1 VRGEKLPP
9 AFLDG
14 RVFRVPAEIVP
25 LVQMLTVGINSL
37 AAPPIWGTDR
47 VNAHYLLLD
56 AAGEELYSAFYLYIG
71 EPR

>member
-1 VRGEKLPP
+1 
-9 AFLDG
+9 
-14 RVFRVPAEIVP
+14 
-25 LVQMLTVGINSL
+25 VGINSL

-56 AAGEELYSAFYLYIG
+56 AAGEELCSAFYLYIG